1 MFLIEVVVGV
11 LSESTALIADSL
23 DMLADAAVYSI
34 GLCAVGKSLSKKINA
49 AFFSGIFQVILGSL
63 VVLDVLRRFVFGSE
77 PESLLMILI
86 GSIALIANSICLYL
100 IFKHRDGEMH
110 MRASGYSLKMM

>member
-1 MFLIEVVVGV
+1 MSKCGCGVEIKNKEESRVLFILLAINFSMFLIEVVVGV

-49 AFFSGIFQVILGSL
+49 AFFSGVFQVTLGSL
-63 VVLDVLRRFVFGSE
+63 VVLDVLRRFVFRSE
-77 PESLLMILI
+77 PSH
-86 GSIALIANSICLYL
+86 Y
-100 IFKHRDGEMH
+100 
-110 MRASGYSLKMM
+110 